1 MLFWGD
7 DGVSIARGAAMF
19 IAGVI
24 GLALEAISSN
34 VKLIADVFG
43 QYRDDRRGLHD
54 PDLPVRSSEAP
65 AE

>member
-1 MLFWGD
+1 M
-7 DGVSIARGAAMF
+7 RGGAMF
-19 IAGVI
+19 ICGTI
-24 GLALEAISSN
+24 GLGIDTVGAH

-54 PDLPVRSSEAP
+54 PELAAR